1 MEGWTPF
8 LFMTGSL
15 LLFALLMWLGDR
27 GDDRR
32 WKQQREA
39 QEEAR
44 RAAAE

>member
-1 MEGWTPF
+1 VEGWTSF

-15 LLFALLMWLGDR
+15 LLFALVMWLGDR

-32 WKQQREA
+32 WKRQKDAEEA
-39 QEEAR
+39 AR

>member
-15 LLFALLMWLGDR
+15 LAFALVMWLGDR

-32 WKQQREA
+32 WQRQKEA
-39 QEEAR
+39 EDAAR
-44 RAAAE
+44 RSPAE